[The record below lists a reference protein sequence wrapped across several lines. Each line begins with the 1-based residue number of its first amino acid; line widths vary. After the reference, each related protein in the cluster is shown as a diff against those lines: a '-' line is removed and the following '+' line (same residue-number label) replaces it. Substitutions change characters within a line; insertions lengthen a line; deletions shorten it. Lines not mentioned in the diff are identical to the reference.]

1 MKRHRLL
8 SKNLLLSTK
17 NHCFITKYHNTM
29 CGLDWCCKGG
39 SQHLWYASNRGVS
52 SSVFLAPSPSP
63 APSVGKPYFLVHR
76 GSFVQ
81 WLLNPPQTFGIF
93 LRLIFNGIMKFC
105 NLAEILSKNSSYVIE
120 GGQFCPLMKV
130 LGFIEITQRI
140 ILLTNLIVIC
150 MMLNSMLPKLVLN
163 KS

>member
-1 MKRHRLL
+1 ML
-8 SKNLLLSTK
+8 
-17 NHCFITKYHNTM
+17 
-29 CGLDWCCKGG
+29 
-39 SQHLWYASNRGVS
+39 
-52 SSVFLAPSPSP
+52 
-63 APSVGKPYFLVHR
+63 
-76 GSFVQ
+76 
-81 WLLNPPQTFGIF
+81 
-93 LRLIFNGIMKFC
+93 
-105 NLAEILSKNSSYVIE
+105 E

>member
-17 NHCFITKYHNTM
+17 NHFFITKYHNTM

-105 NLAEILSKNSSYVIE
+105 NLAEILSKNSSYVR
-120 GGQFCPLMKV
+120 GWAV
-130 LGFIEITQRI
+130 LSSHESAGFH
-140 ILLTNLIVIC
+140 
-150 MMLNSMLPKLVLN
+150 
-163 KS
+163 